1 MSDYASRRISEAELS
16 VMEALWDA
24 GTAMT
29 AKELQEALKLTRGW
43 ERTTVRSL
51 LTRLSEKGSV
61 SVDKTA
67 DAAVYAA
74 GFTREEYGWDLA
86 EVLIA
91 RLFNGDAKALT
102 TTLCQHG
109 CLNAEDLADLGFRM

>member
-24 GTAMT
+24 GASLT
-29 AKELQEALKLTRGW
+29 AKDLQTVLKESRGW

-51 LTRLSEKGSV
+51 LTRLTEKGSIV
-61 SVDKTA
+61 VDKNADVATYTA
-67 DAAVYAA
+67 T
-74 GFTREEYGWDLA
+74 FTRAEYGWDLA

-91 RLFNGDAKALT
+91 RLYDGDAKALT
-102 TTLCQHG
+102 STMCQHG
-109 CLNAEDLADLGFRM
+109 CLSRQDLSDLEFHM

>member
-29 AKELQEALKLTRGW
+29 AKDLQVTLKERRGW

-51 LTRLSEKGSV
+51 LTRLQEKGSV
-61 SVDKTA
+61 QVLKDSDVA
-67 DAAVYAA
+67 SYAPA
-74 GFTREEYGWDLA
+74 FTKEEYGWDLA
-86 EVLIA
+86 EVLVS
-91 RLFNGDAKALT
+91 RLYDSDANALVATLKA
-102 TTLCQHG
+102 HG
-109 CLNAEDLADLGFRM
+109 LLG